1 MLNFFRNKNLKAM
14 SCFLFSRM
22 TENKYSLLHCNAD
35 FICDFFHKI
44 NGSRKEGEE
53 WSDKKNDSFMNR
65 VI

>member
-1 MLNFFRNKNLKAM
+1 M

-44 NGSRKEGEE
+44 NGSRKEGAE
-53 WSDKKNDSFMNR
+53 WSDKKNDSFM
-65 VI
+65 